1 MKSAVLQ
8 LLLIAGFRCD
18 DALCS
23 AGQCIPTA
31 NRLLLNITGMTQ
43 KSEGRISDSKLILI
57 ALVGGMAA
65 FAIALVFISG
75 GAVRQVE
82 IFLPEKTYATVAFQN
97 IDGEVKI
104 VGIAWI
110 AQVNPTIVMR
120 TGDFAMEL
128 TVVNQDSV
136 PHALY
141 IDGMDVSTRVLEPGQ
156 SEVLTLYS
164 EGEATYNYYIQGND
178 EPTGQIM
185 AVRVT
190 IYE

>member
-1 MKSAVLQ
+1 V
-8 LLLIAGFRCD
+8 
-18 DALCS
+18 
-23 AGQCIPTA
+23 
-31 NRLLLNITGMTQ
+31 TQ
-43 KSEGRISDSKLILI
+43 KSEGRIGDGRLVLL

-75 GAVRQVE
+75 GAVRQAE
-82 IFLPEKTYATVAFQN
+82 IFLPEKTYVTVAFQN

-104 VGIAWI
+104 VGIGGI
-110 AQVNPTIVMR
+110 AQVNPTIIMR

-141 IDGMDVSTRVLEPGQ
+141 IDGLDVSTRVLQPGQ

-178 EPTGQIM
+178 EPTGQIR
-185 AVRVT
+185 AIKVT
-190 IYE
+190 MYE

>member
-1 MKSAVLQ
+1 
-8 LLLIAGFRCD
+8 
-18 DALCS
+18 
-23 AGQCIPTA
+23 
-31 NRLLLNITGMTQ
+31 MTQ
-43 KSEGRISDSKLILI
+43 KSEGRISDGKLILI

-104 VGIAWI
+104 VGIAGI

-141 IDGMDVSTRVLEPGQ
+141 IDGMNVSTRVLEPGQ